1 MPSDDNLFLHY
12 KGYKPP
18 TPQQRKA
25 EEDKRKADALARKKQ
40 AAADREAMKL
50 LDKAQQ
56 YQAIL
61 EKFRKEVTDS
71 DRPDWQKEML
81 IKKSYLW

>member
-1 MPSDDNLFLHY
+1 MPSDLFLHY

-18 TPQQRKA
+18 TPEQRKA
-25 EEDKRKADALARKKQ
+25 EEEKRQADALARKQQ
-40 AAADREAMKL
+40 AAADRQAMKL
-50 LDKAQQ
+50 LDKAAQ

-61 EKFRKEVTDS
+61 EKFRKDIGES

-81 IKKSYLW
+81 IRKSYLW